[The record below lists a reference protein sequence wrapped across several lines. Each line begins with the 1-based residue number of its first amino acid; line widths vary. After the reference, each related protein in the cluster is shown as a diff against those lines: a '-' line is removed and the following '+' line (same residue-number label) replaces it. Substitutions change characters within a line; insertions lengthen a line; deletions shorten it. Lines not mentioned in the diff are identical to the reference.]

1 MPTALQSPGDLLHTL
16 PLLDIIPRNNLPP
29 SRCDL
34 NDELLSL
41 KSAKTFTNPPL
52 FILALMTPMR
62 LATLSPFL
70 RTKDPLMRWT
80 HTPLFVVAFLL
91 TTVALS
97 VIGCSSTEVAGARPK
112 RPQQA
117 TLGHWKDE
125 GANLYVSKGPQGLA
139 CTWVFSDGSIEE
151 HQMVIKGENMND
163 GVLTLVQWYR
173 ADQRSG
179 GKPAGVA
186 TFSDGR
192 EMKEEWRFDGDKKS
206 FTVWGLHFTDGMT
219 QRQTMRYVDDARKP

>member
-1 MPTALQSPGDLLHTL
+1 MRRTTSPCL
-16 PLLDIIPRNNLPP
+16 
-29 SRCDL
+29 
-34 NDELLSL
+34 
-41 KSAKTFTNPPL
+41 FTVL
-52 FILALMTPMR
+52 
-62 LATLSPFL
+62 
-70 RTKDPLMRWT
+70 
-80 HTPLFVVAFLL
+80 LL
-91 TTVALS
+91 TTACFS
-97 VIGCSSTEVAGARPK
+97 AIGCSSAEVAGARPQ

-117 TLGHWKDE
+117 ALGHWKDE

-163 GVLTLVQWYR
+163 GVLTLVQWFR

-192 EMKEEWRFDGDKKS
+192 EMKEEWRFDADKQS
-206 FTVWGLHFTDGMT
+206 FTVWKLHFSDGIT
-219 QRQTMRYVDDARKP
+219 QRQTMRYVDAAQKP